1 MPEGRG
7 KKTKKAKWQLV
18 LGLKQVICGTLGLT
32 WLMLIIFV
40 LGVLA
45 GRGDIYRWFSGW
57 GLITP
62 DAPRMAQWSPPPEPA
77 PAAAT
82 APTPATPAPVAQTQA
97 KASQTPPAAPPAP
110 SETITGT
117 MVPTSSPASGSRA
130 KKEKEKEKKG
140 ISQRDRDSK
149 EKELQR
155 LRQEV
160 AAKLK
165 FQNSFDTKP
174 PKTARTAP
182 KKKEKAAAAA
192 AAPKAQAGPVKVA
205 QFRDLKAAKAKM
217 AELQKKGEK
226 VALKQGKDK
235 KGVVYNIVREAPA
248 NPQTADNALAQKS
261 QKSGASKSKNPAD
274 TRN

>member
-7 KKTKKAKWQLV
+7 KKTKKAKLQLV

-45 GRGDIYRWFSGW
+45 GRGDIYRWFSSW

-62 DAPRMAQWSPPPEPA
+62 DAPRMAQWSPPPDPAQPAAPA
-77 PAAAT
+77 PA
-82 APTPATPAPVAQTQA
+82 PPVAQAQS
-97 KASQTPPAAPPAP
+97 KTPQQIPPGAAPAP
-110 SETITGT
+110 SETVAGSVI
-117 MVPTSSPASGSRA
+117 PTSSSASGSKA
-130 KKEKEKEKKG
+130 KKEKEKKG
-140 ISQRDRDSK
+140 ISQKDRESK

-160 AAKLK
+160 ASKLK

-174 PKTARTAP
+174 PKTARTAS
-182 KKKEKAAAAA
+182 KKKEKT
-192 AAPKAQAGPVKVA
+192 AAPAPKTQAKSVRVA
-205 QFRDLKAAKAKM
+205 QFRDAKAAKAKM

-226 VALKQGKDK
+226 VSLKQGKDK
-235 KGVVYNIVREAPA
+235 KGVFYDVVREAPA
-248 NPQTADNALAQKS
+248 NPQPADALAQKPS
-261 QKSGASKSKNPAD
+261 QTGGSKPKKPAG
-274 TRN
+274 N

>member
-18 LGLKQVICGTLGLT
+18 LGVKQVLCGALGLT

-45 GRGDIYRWFSGW
+45 GRGDIYRWFSSW

-62 DAPRMAQWSPPPEPA
+62 DAPRMAQWSPPPDPALPTAHTPPA
-77 PAAAT
+77 PAAQA
-82 APTPATPAPVAQTQA
+82 QA
-97 KASQTPPAAPPAP
+97 KAPQTPPPAAPAQT
-110 SETITGT
+110 ETVSGT
-117 MVPTSSPASGSRA
+117 MVPTSAPASTSGARA
-130 KKEKEKEKKG
+130 KKEKEKKG

-174 PKTARTAP
+174 PKTARPAP
-182 KKKEKAAAAA
+182 KKKEKAAA

-235 KGVVYNIVREAPA
+235 QGVVYNIIREAPA
-248 NPQTADNALAQKS
+248 NPQPADALAQKP
-261 QKSGASKSKNPAD
+261 QKSGASKSKNPAEP
-274 TRN
+274 RN